1 MTAVPATNGVLRTDL
16 KSMKIGDY
24 IVACTIMNNNLMYK
38 IGSKSYDTAYYTNE
52 KAIAVTD
59 QLDKTNLWFYMI
71 KVANGLL
78 ISDRNVFNELSR
90 QRLNRDNMLKGNFRI
105 VTNAEWYNYVLDN
118 SLNGNI
124 IPGDNNVWHYD
135 VRNPYTRIL
144 TLEGTSG
151 NTSSSFKNKPQTNSY
166 SYTLANGTAMWMA
179 YEYVDNEKS
188 TNIYY

>member
-24 IVACTIMNNNLMYK
+24 IVACTISMNNNLMYK

-52 KAIAVTD
+52 KDTAAAN
-59 QLDKTNLWFYMI
+59 QSDKTNLWFYMI

-78 ISDRNVFNELSR
+78 ISDRNVFTGLSR
-90 QRLNRDNMLKGNFRI
+90 QQLNRDNMLKGNFRI

-124 IPGDNNVWHYD
+124 IPGDNNVWHY
-135 VRNPYTRIL
+135 VRYSYLIV

-151 NTSSSFKNKPQTNSY
+151 DGTTSFKNKPQTNYY
-166 SYTLANGTAMWMA
+166 SYTAANGTAMWMA